1 MKLGTTKLYS
11 SVFDIYKPQ
20 SSYPLPPT
28 YFRIFAFLGHPGISE
43 RHPGIG
49 ESCQNDGLWDI
60 SDIQASANVI
70 QTSANV
76 VRMKGY
82 GTICI
87 IDVFQGRS
95 ARRPASPW
103 SLYILY
109 LFQGLRNDMHY
120 KCISRAECEAASL
133 ALISSHFS
141 TIFHIHKP
149 QSSYHIPPDRYS
161 IR

>member
-20 SSYPLPPT
+20 SSYPLPST
-28 YFRIFAFLGHPGISE
+28 YFRIFAFLGPPDIGK
-43 RHPGIG
+43 RPPDIG
-49 ESCQNDGLWDI
+49 ESCQNEGLWDI

-76 VRMKGY
+76 VRMKVY

-95 ARRPASPW
+95 A
-103 SLYILY
+103 
-109 LFQGLRNDMHY
+109 
-120 KCISRAECEAASL
+120 
-133 ALISSHFS
+133 
-141 TIFHIHKP
+141 T
-149 QSSYHIPPDRYS
+149 
-161 IR
+161 

>member
-1 MKLGTTKLYS
+1 MRSPCVYNFSSSIFMKLGTTKLYPS
-11 SVFDIYKPQ
+11 IFDIYKPQ

-28 YFRIFAFLGHPGISE
+28 YFRIFAFLGPPGIGE
-43 RHPGIG
+43 RLPGIG
-49 ESCQNDGLWDI
+49 ESCQNEGLWDI

-70 QTSANV
+70 QTPAKV
-76 VRMKGY
+76 VKMKCY
-82 GTICI
+82 GT
-87 IDVFQGRS
+87 
-95 ARRPASPW
+95 
-103 SLYILY
+103 
-109 LFQGLRNDMHY
+109 MHY

-149 QSSYHIPPDRYS
+149 QSSYRIPPDRYS

>member
-1 MKLGTTKLYS
+1 MRSPCTLCDTFVHPLCDTFVIRPRTLQRSPCACKFSSSIFMKLVTAKLYS

-28 YFRIFAFLGHPGISE
+28 YFHIFAFLRPPGIGE
-43 RHPGIG
+43 RPPGIG
-49 ESCQNDGLWDI
+49 ESCQNEGLWDI

-87 IDVFQGRS
+87 INVFQGRS
-95 ARRPASPW
+95 ARRPASP
-103 SLYILY
+103 
-109 LFQGLRNDMHY
+109 
-120 KCISRAECEAASL
+120 
-133 ALISSHFS
+133 
-141 TIFHIHKP
+141 
-149 QSSYHIPPDRYS
+149 
-161 IR
+161 